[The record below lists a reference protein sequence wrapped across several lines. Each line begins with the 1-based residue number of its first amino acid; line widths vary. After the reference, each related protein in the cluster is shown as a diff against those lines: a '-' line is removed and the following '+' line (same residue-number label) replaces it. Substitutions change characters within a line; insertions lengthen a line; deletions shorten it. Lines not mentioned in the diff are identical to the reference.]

1 MDFMEM
7 ALYGNV
13 KRDGRECRVFSIF
26 ELFYNS
32 RFGPEGGSVS
42 GHGTGSGPSRDRH
55 LGDCA

>member
-1 MDFMEM
+1 MEM